1 MSNVIRFQFSK
12 GPEVRFL
19 SHLDLVR
26 TLERAVRRAHL
37 PMAYSEGFTPRPMM
51 SYSYALPVGILS
63 EAEYGDFTF
72 VEELDPKIFVE
83 HYNDHLPQGFRV
95 LRAEQQATSTQAL
108 QGEINTAL
116 WRVFLPGNSVDAEMI
131 GKRWQYLQNVD
142 SFVIRRETRK
152 GSREVDV
159 RPFVFSVDQIVQTAA
174 GTTFE
179 CLCGLG
185 NEANLRMDE
194 LGALLCFAHL
204 DALITR
210 IGQFKRVGNS
220 YFPPLGS

>member
-1 MSNVIRFQFSK
+1 
-12 GPEVRFL
+12 
-19 SHLDLVR
+19 
-26 TLERAVRRAHL
+26 
-37 PMAYSEGFTPRPMM
+37 
-51 SYSYALPVGILS
+51 
-63 EAEYGDFTF
+63 
-72 VEELDPKIFVE
+72 
-83 HYNDHLPQGFRV
+83 
-95 LRAEQQATSTQAL
+95 
-108 QGEINTAL
+108 
-116 WRVFLPGNSVDAEMI
+116 MI

-159 RPFVFSVDQIVQTAA
+159 RPFLFSVDQIVQTTA

-179 CLCGLG
+179 CWCGLG
-185 NEANLRMDE
+185 NEANLRMNE

-210 IGQFKRVGNS
+210 IGQFERVGNS